1 MTGESE
7 RVTARESSIWDA
19 HRTRRARRCKARV
32 VEEIPAQRDGPVAPL
47 PDGDY
52 DAFIVWAERR
62 DDALVFELTLTTGTD
77 KGALFSVAAAI
88 ETDADPIAL
97 VGLPCTLS
105 VRDARPRV
113 RL

>member
-1 MTGESE
+1 MT
-7 RVTARESSIWDA
+7 
-19 HRTRRARRCKARV
+19 
-32 VEEIPAQRDGPVAPL
+32 PAEHDEPSTPL

-62 DDALVFELTLTTGTD
+62 DDALVFELTLTTGAD

-88 ETDADPIAL
+88 ETDADPIVL

-105 VRDARPRV
+105 VRDSRPRV